1 MNILKTTLCCAL
13 LFGFGAGDAFAQNT
27 QTVSVRTPKAPAV
40 TGMIYHKA
48 RKIILAR
55 GWKPYRSIPE
65 NEVATNTDI
74 KSGNG
79 KEFWK
84 RGYVEVEAC
93 SGTGE
98 APCAFEFR
106 DAKGNRLRVITKGEE
121 NPKRKSFAIV
131 SDIEVVPAGR

>member
-1 MNILKTTLCCAL
+1 MKSLLICYILL
-13 LFGFGAGDAFAQNT
+13 GFGTTGAFAQKT
-27 QTVSVRTPKAPAV
+27 KTASVKTPKAPAV
-40 TGMIYHKA
+40 TGMTYHKA
-48 RKIILAR
+48 RKVILAR

-79 KEFWK
+79 AEFWK

-131 SDIEVVPAGR
+131 SDVEVVPAGR

>member
-1 MNILKTTLCCAL
+1 MKHFFLCTIL

-27 QTVSVRTPKAPAV
+27 KTASAKTPKAPAV
-40 TGMIYHKA
+40 KGMTYHKA

-55 GWKPYRSIPE
+55 GWKPFRSIPE

-98 APCAFEFR
+98 APCAFEFQ
-106 DAKGNRLRVITKGEE
+106 DGKGHHLRVFTTGEE

-131 SDIEVVPAGR
+131 SGVEVVFTVR